1 MDTSLLPPDFETFT
15 PEQQAQV
22 IMYISQLDSI
32 GKKAYSIGLEH
43 LGTSFDVLRSNG
55 FNEWLKSLN
64 SS

>member
-32 GKKAYSIGLEH
+32 GKKAYGIGLEH